1 MLTHPASPDLLARA
15 LARERRARTEAE
27 RLLEERSRALFDAHL
42 ALQAQARDLERQV
55 TERTAA
61 WQREAERAAHLTA
74 AMGEFLAMMSHEIR
88 TPLHG
93 VLGTAELLATTA
105 LTAEQ
110 RGYVETLRRS
120 GDGLLVL
127 INDILDL
134 SRLDARQMPL
144 ADEPY
149 ALRDALAHTV
159 ALFRPQAENR
169 GLDLVLSIDDR
180 VPDLTRGD
188 SHRLRQ
194 VVGNL
199 LSNALK
205 FTPAG
210 AVTLRADRLT
220 DGASPRL
227 RLTVT
232 DTGTGMTAAV
242 LERLFQPYAQA
253 DAAVARRHGG
263 SGLGLMICHRL
274 CEAMGGSIAA
284 TSVEGAGSCFTVI
297 LPLPGVTTIPPSPA
311 ATDPSG
317 AASLPAP
324 GRQARVLLVDD
335 DPVNRRLGE
344 AMLAKLGHLAETVGD
359 GRAAVERVAAQPAVD
374 LVLMDVQLPG
384 LDGLEATR
392 AIRALGLERQPVIV
406 ALTANAFDTDRARC
420 LAAGMDDF
428 MTKPMRLTGL
438 RQRLAVWLPEPA
450 GSGGR

>member
-1 MLTHPASPDLLARA
+1 VLSDPASPDLLARA
-15 LARERRARTEAE
+15 LARERCARAEAE
-27 RLLEERSRALFDAHL
+27 RLLEERSQALFDAHL
-42 ALQAQARDLERQV
+42 ALEAQARDLERQV

-61 WQREAERAAHLTA
+61 WQREAERAANLTA
-74 AMGEFLAMMSHEIR
+74 SMGEFLAMMSHEIR

-105 LTAEQ
+105 LSAEQ

-134 SRLDARQMPL
+134 SRLEAGQMPL
-144 ADEPY
+144 ADEPF

-169 GLDLVLSIDDR
+169 GLDLVLNIDDA
-180 VPDLTRGD
+180 VPHHTRGD

-210 AVTLRADRLT
+210 TVTLRADRLT

-227 RLTVT
+227 RLTVS
-232 DTGTGMTAAV
+232 DTGSGMAPTV

-253 DAAVARRHGG
+253 DAAVARHHGG

-284 TSVEGAGSCFTVI
+284 TSAEGAGSCFTVI
-297 LPLPGVTTIPPSPA
+297 LPLPGVMTAPSDPPTTDLSS
-311 ATDPSG
+311 T
-317 AASLPAP
+317 ASQLAP
-324 GRQARVLLVDD
+324 TRQARVLLVDD

-344 AMLAKLGHLAETVGD
+344 AMLAKLGYLPETVGD
-359 GRAAVERVAAQPAVD
+359 GRAAVERVAARPVVD
-374 LVLMDVQLPG
+374 LVLMDVQLPDM
-384 LDGLEATR
+384 DGLEATR
-392 AIRALGLERQPVIV
+392 AIRGLELERQPVIL

-428 MTKPMRLTGL
+428 MTKPVRITGL
-438 RQRLAVWLPEPA
+438 RQRLAVWLPDAA
-450 GSGGR
+450 GSAGP